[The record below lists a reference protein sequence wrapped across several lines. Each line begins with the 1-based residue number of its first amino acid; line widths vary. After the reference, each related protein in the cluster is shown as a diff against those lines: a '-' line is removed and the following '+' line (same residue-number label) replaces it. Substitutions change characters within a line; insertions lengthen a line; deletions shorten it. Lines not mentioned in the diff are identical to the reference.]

1 MTEPIRLAILGC
13 GAITRSEHIP
23 AVSAH
28 PGVQLVAL
36 VDTDLPRANA
46 LIQNRGLI
54 CKAVADYREVLGQVD
69 AVINA
74 LPNHLH
80 VSSNMD
86 CLRAGVHVLCE
97 KPLAI
102 TASEARSCT
111 EFAEEKKLVLA
122 VGMNRRFA
130 ASHPLLK
137 LIIEDGLLGSVQNY
151 DFQYGGAFDWRSA
164 SGFYFDRAKAGG
176 GALVD
181 FGVHMLD
188 SVIDWFGP
196 VTSFDYQDDDWG
208 SGIEANLF
216 LDVKH
221 AGGEAAIST
230 QPSALSA
237 DVPGHLRISRTF
249 TLKNRILVRGTVAS
263 AEIFVNDPEVVV
275 IHRAIGGAPVSETLR
290 LKHFPGGSSYWRQ
303 LDNFVSSI
311 ADRAKPEVDG
321 WAAVR
326 VLELIES
333 CYAHKRRIAEPWAES
348 GAEIGAEGGAESAK
362 KSVTAPGTAPVTA
375 NTGART

>member
-23 AVSAH
+23 AVNAH
-28 PGVQLVAL
+28 PGVQLAVL

-46 LIQNRGLI
+46 LIRNRGLS
-54 CKAVADYREVLGQVD
+54 CRAVADYREVLGQVD
-69 AVINA
+69 AVVNA

-102 TASEARSCT
+102 TAAEARSCT

-122 VGMNRRFA
+122 VGMNRRFS

-137 LIIEDGLLGSVQNY
+137 LVIEEGLLGSIQNY

-164 SGFYFDRAKAGG
+164 SGFYFDRAQAGG
-176 GALVD
+176 GALLD

-196 VTSFDYQDDDWG
+196 VSAFDYQDDDWG
-208 SGIEANLF
+208 GGIEANLL
-216 LDVKH
+216 LDLKH
-221 AGGEAAIST
+221 SGRFGEI
-230 QPSALSA
+230 
-237 DVPGHLRISRTF
+237 PGHLQISRTF
-249 TLKNRILVRGTVAS
+249 GLKNRLLVRGAAAS
-263 AEIFVNDPEVVV
+263 AEITVCNDEVVV
-275 IHRAIGGAPVSETLR
+275 IHRVIGGAPVSQTLQ
-290 LKHFPGGSSYWRQ
+290 LENFSGGSSYWRQ
-303 LDNFVSSI
+303 LDNFVHSI
-311 ADRAKPEVDG
+311 ANRGKPEVDG
-321 WAAVR
+321 WQAVR

-333 CYAHKRRIAEPWAES
+333 CYAHKRRIAEPWS
-348 GAEIGAEGGAESAK
+348 EIGAETRAGSE
-362 KSVTAPGTAPVTA
+362 
-375 NTGART
+375 ARG

>member
-1 MTEPIRLAILGC
+1 MTEPVRLAILGC

-28 PGVQLVAL
+28 PGVHLVAL

-46 LIQNRGLI
+46 LIQNRGLS
-54 CKAVADYREVLGQVD
+54 CKAVTDYREVLGEVD

-80 VSSNMD
+80 VSTNMD

-102 TASEARSCT
+102 TAAGARSCT
-111 EFAEEKKLVLA
+111 EFADEKKLVLG

-137 LIIEDGLLGSVQNY
+137 LVIEEDLLGSIQDY

-176 GALVD
+176 GALLD

-196 VTSFDYQDDDWG
+196 VSAFDYQDDDWG

-221 AGGEAAIST
+221 AGQFGDIR
-230 QPSALSA
+230 
-237 DVPGHLRISRTF
+237 GHLRLSRTF
-249 TLKNRILVRGTVAS
+249 ELKNRMLVRGSAAS
-263 AEIFVNDPEVVV
+263 AEISVHDPEVVV
-275 IHRAIGGAPVSETLR
+275 IHRALGGAPVSETLR
-290 LKHFPGGSSYWRQ
+290 LEKFPGGSSYWRQ
-303 LDNFVSSI
+303 LDNFVQSI
-311 ADRAKPEVDG
+311 ANRGKPEVDG
-321 WAAVR
+321 WQAVR

-333 CYAHKRRIAEPWAES
+333 CYAHKRRIAEPWAE
-348 GAEIGAEGGAESAK
+348 IGAETGT
-362 KSVTAPGTAPVTA
+362 KSGTTMGTTTGTATVTA
-375 NTGART
+375 NSETRT

>member
-1 MTEPIRLAILGC
+1 MTDRIRLAILGC
-13 GAITRSEHIP
+13 GAITRSEHLP
-23 AVSAH
+23 AVKAH
-28 PGVQLVAL
+28 PEVELVAL
-36 VDTDLPRANA
+36 VDTDTSRANA
-46 LIQNRGLI
+46 LIQSRGLA
-54 CKAVADYREVLGQVD
+54 CKAVADYRELFGQVD

-80 VSSNMD
+80 VGSNMD
-86 CLRAGVHVLCE
+86 CLGAGVHVLCE

-102 TASEARSCT
+102 TAAEARSCT
-111 EFAEEKKLVLA
+111 EFAEQKKLVLA

-137 LIIEDGLLGSVQNY
+137 LVIAEGLLGTLQSY

-196 VTSFDYQDDDWG
+196 VTAFDYQDDDWG

-221 AGGEAAIST
+221 AGKFG
-230 QPSALSA
+230 
-237 DVPGHLRISRTF
+237 DVPGHLRLSRTF
-249 TLKNRILVRGTVAS
+249 QLPNRLLVRGSAAS
-263 AEIFVNDPEVVV
+263 AEISVQDPEVVV
-275 IHRAIGGAPVSETLR
+275 IHREIGGVPVSQTLR
-290 LKHFPGGSSYWRQ
+290 LENFAGASSYWRQ
-303 LDNFVSSI
+303 LDNFVQSVRSH
-311 ADRAKPEVDG
+311 AKPEVDG
-321 WAAVR
+321 WQAVR
-326 VLELIES
+326 VLELIEN
-333 CYAHKRRIAEPWAES
+333 CYANKRRIAEPWSEADSEPGS
-348 GAEIGAEGGAESAK
+348 VEDRKASA
-362 KSVTAPGTAPVTA
+362 STT
-375 NTGART
+375 NGARP

>member
-1 MTEPIRLAILGC
+1 MTDRIRLAILGC

-23 AVSAH
+23 AVNAH
-28 PGVQLVAL
+28 PEVELVAL
-36 VDTDLPRANA
+36 VDTDTSRANA
-46 LIQNRGLI
+46 LIQSRGLTS
-54 CKAVADYREVLGQVD
+54 KAVADYHDLFGQVD

-80 VSSNMD
+80 VGSNMD
-86 CLRAGVHVLCE
+86 CLGAGIHVLCE

-102 TASEARSCT
+102 TAAEAQRCT
-111 EFAEEKKLVLA
+111 EFAEQKKLVLA

-137 LIIEDGLLGSVQNY
+137 LVIAEGLLGTLQSY

-196 VTSFDYQDDDWG
+196 VTALAYQDDDWG

-221 AGGEAAIST
+221 AGKFG
-230 QPSALSA
+230 
-237 DVPGHLRISRTF
+237 DVPGHLRLSRTF
-249 TLKNRILVRGTVAS
+249 QLPNRLLVRGGAAS
-263 AEIFVNDPEVVV
+263 AEISVQDPEVVV
-275 IHRAIGGAPVSETLR
+275 IHREIGGVPVSQTLR
-290 LKHFPGGSSYWRQ
+290 LENFAGTSSYWRQ
-303 LDNFVSSI
+303 LDNFVQSVQNHT
-311 ADRAKPEVDG
+311 KPEVDG
-321 WAAVR
+321 WQAVR
-326 VLELIES
+326 VLELIEN
-333 CYAHKRRIAEPWAES
+333 CYANKKRIAEPWSETDS
-348 GAEIGAEGGAESAK
+348 E
-362 KSVTAPGTAPVTA
+362 PGTADRKASAPPTNEVRA
-375 NTGART
+375 